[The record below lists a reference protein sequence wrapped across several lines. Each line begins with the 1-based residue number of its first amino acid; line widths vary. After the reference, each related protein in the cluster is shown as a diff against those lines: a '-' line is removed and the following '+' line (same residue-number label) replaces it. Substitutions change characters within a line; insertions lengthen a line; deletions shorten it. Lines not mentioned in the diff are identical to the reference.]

1 MMTADEMKQVAAL
14 RALEFVRDGM
24 RLGIGTGSTAEEFIK
39 LLGARVADGLDI
51 IGVPTSERSRLLC
64 EKLHIKLTTLDDCPE
79 LDLDIDGTDEIDRAL
94 HLVKGGGGALLR
106 EKIVAQAAREV
117 LIITDYNK
125 LVERLGAFAL
135 PVEVNPFGLQAT
147 WRAIERLLAGLNL
160 NAEPCLR
167 KKNGGTFVTDGG
179 HYILDIPLQS
189 IPDPQA
195 LSLGLH
201 TIAGVVE
208 HGLFLGL
215 TSKAIIAQPDGRVE
229 ILTK

>member
-1 MMTADEMKQVAAL
+1 
-14 RALEFVRDGM
+14 
-24 RLGIGTGSTAEEFIK
+24 
-39 LLGARVADGLDI
+39 
-51 IGVPTSERSRLLC
+51 
-64 EKLHIKLTTLDDCPE
+64 
-79 LDLDIDGTDEIDRAL
+79 
-94 HLVKGGGGALLR
+94 LR

-117 LIITDYNK
+117 LIIADHNK

-147 WRAIERLLAGLNL
+147 WRAIEKLLAGLNL
-160 NAEPCLR
+160 NAKPCLR
-167 KKNGGTFVTDGG
+167 KKNGVTFVTDGG

-201 TIAGVVE
+201 AIAGVVE

-215 TSKAIIAQPDGRVE
+215 ASKAIIAQPDGMVE
-229 ILTK
+229 IITK